1 MDGPAPNADMP
12 EDIAKDF
19 AEARTILKMSPR
31 GAAALLRLCVQKLCR
46 HLGGEGKTIDAAIES
61 MVENGLSPIVQQAL
75 DSVRV
80 IGNESVHPGT
90 MDLRDDHDTAE
101 KLFGLVNLIVD
112 RMISHP
118 SQVQSIYETLPP
130 EKRAAIDARNARAKP
145 KP

>member
-1 MDGPAPNADMP
+1 
-12 EDIAKDF
+12 
-19 AEARTILKMSPR
+19 
-31 GAAALLRLCVQKLCR
+31 
-46 HLGGEGKTIDAAIES
+46 
-61 MVENGLSPIVQQAL
+61 
-75 DSVRV
+75 
-80 IGNESVHPGT
+80 